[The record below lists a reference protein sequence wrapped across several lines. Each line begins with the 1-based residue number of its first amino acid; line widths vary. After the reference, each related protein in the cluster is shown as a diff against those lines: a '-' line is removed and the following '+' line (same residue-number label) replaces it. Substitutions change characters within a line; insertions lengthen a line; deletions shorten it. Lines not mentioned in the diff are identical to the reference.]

1 MAQLIQM
8 RQRIKTVETIKKI
21 THAMRLIAM
30 AAHGHL
36 KQKRT
41 LLAQYQA
48 HILALFS
55 QVRARNPQW
64 QTKIFDVLGV
74 NRKKLVIFMASQKGL
89 CGNFNAMIFDFFGTE
104 VFALDSNTSI
114 IAVGKN
120 AAEFLEKKYQ
130 IKPVLTI
137 NSVSAGT
144 CRAAVQ
150 QIIAF
155 IKAETPFSSLAVVA
169 NFPKSFFMQNPQ
181 MVDIIACIAMP
192 TDIQA
197 AAMDYLLEDSSEE
210 VLEYI
215 AEQYVVTALHMIM
228 LESLLAEQAARF
240 ISMDNSTRN
249 AENLLETTKLS
260 YNKLRQAK
268 ITRELIELTGSRM

>member
-36 KQKRT
+36 KNQRGA
-41 LLAQYQA
+41 LERYQHNLAQV
-48 HILALFS
+48 FGD
-55 QVRARNPQW
+55 VRAKMSEW
-64 QTKIFDVLGV
+64 QPVFFDTSGATA
-74 NRKKLVIFMASQKGL
+74 RKLIILIGSQKGL
-89 CGNFNAMIFDFFGTE
+89 CGNFNSVIFDFFSKEIPYIDGST
-104 VFALDSNTSI
+104 LI

-130 IKPVLTI
+130 IQPALFISSITI
-137 NSVSAGT
+137 TTCFSAAQKIVAFMLHHGPF
-144 CRAAVQ
+144 AAAQ
-150 QIIAF
+150 
-155 IKAETPFSSLAVVA
+155 VA
-169 NFPKSFFMQNPQ
+169 SNFPKSFFLQYPQ
-181 MVDIIACIAMP
+181 LVDLASLLAQP
-192 TDIQA
+192 LQVADEQA
-197 AAMDYLLEDSSEE
+197 
-210 VLEYI
+210 EYI
-215 AEQYVVTALHMIM
+215 FEEPPRQVLDQVANMYITAVIQMLL

-249 AENLLETTKLS
+249 AENLLETTRLS

-268 ITRELIELTGSRM
+268 ITSELIELSTSDV